1 MPKRKGTTLVEN
13 NDDDDDSCSDL
24 YKSDIEQS
32 DDEHVEIRRPSRKLV
47 TKNRLVHDIES

>member
-1 MPKRKGTTLVEN
+1 MPKRKGTTLVEDN
-13 NDDDDDSCSDL
+13 DDDDSCSDL

-32 DDEHVEIRRPSRKLV
+32 DDEHVEVRRPSRKLV